1 MTLILLAISLTITAC
16 VIAWNLAIYA
26 LPVMSAIAAAQY
38 AWGAGAGV
46 LMSGFVA
53 LGAALLSVVLVIA
66 VLGFAR
72 NPVLRLVALALFAV
86 PAVIAGYALV
96 YGITKNTIDSAVL
109 LNLLGGIAGLVIG
122 VSAIVNLNALG
133 ESVFSR

>member
-26 LPVMSAIAAAQY
+26 LPVMAAITAAQF
-38 AWGAGAGV
+38 AWGTGTGV
-46 LMSGFVA
+46 LMSGLSA
-53 LGAALLSVVLVIA
+53 AGAALLSIALVIA

-72 NPVLRLVALALFAV
+72 KPVLRFIALALFAV

-96 YGITKNTIDSAVL
+96 YGITKNAIDSSLA
-109 LNLLGGIAGLVIG
+109 LNLLGSIGGLVIG

>member
-1 MTLILLAISLTITAC
+1 MTLILLAISLTLTAC

-26 LPVMSAIAAAQY
+26 LPVMAAIIAAQY

-46 LMSGFVA
+46 LLSGFVA
-53 LGAALLSVVLVIA
+53 TGAALLSVALVIG
-66 VLGFAR
+66 VLGFAK
-72 NPVLRLVALALFAV
+72 NPVLRFIALLLFAV

-96 YGITKNTIDSAVL
+96 YGITKNAIDSTIV
-109 LNLLGGIAGLVIG
+109 LNLLGGIGGLVIG

-133 ESVFSR
+133 ESVLSR